1 MYASQSLYY
10 EAVIALGANLGNTW
24 QTLRWAVD
32 QIALLPQT
40 HLRKVSGAYQT
51 APQEVNEAQPDYLN
65 AAVVIETQLDPYD
78 LLEALQKIETEAGR
92 TRARWHAARTL
103 DLDIICMSKIDNTCG
118 AKQAI
123 FEANLPK
130 LALPHPRAHERAFV
144 LAPVCEIAP
153 RVLLKAEIP
162 AAQYLANVQDQ
173 PVRRISNL

>member
-1 MYASQSLYY
+1 MEKSLF
-10 EAVIALGANLGNTW
+10 EAVVALGANLGNTW

-51 APQEVNEAQPDYLN
+51 APQEVNDTQPDYLN

-78 LLEALQKIETEAGR
+78 LLAALQKIEEEAGR
-92 TRARWHAARTL
+92 TRASWHAARTL
-103 DLDIICMSKIDNTCG
+103 DLDIICMSKIDHTCG
-118 AKQAI
+118 AKQPV

-153 RVLLKAEIP
+153 QALLNDSIP
-162 AAQYLANVQDQ
+162 AEQFLANVQDQ
-173 PVRRISNL
+173 RVRRISNL

>member
-1 MYASQSLYY
+1 MEKSCF
-10 EAVIALGANLGNTW
+10 EAIIALGANLGNTW

-51 APQEVNEAQPDYLN
+51 APQEVNDAQPDYLN
-65 AAVVIETQLDPYD
+65 AAVEIVTQLNPYD

-92 TRARWHAARTL
+92 TRASWHAARTL
-103 DLDIICMSKIDNTCG
+103 DLDIICMSKIDHTCG

-123 FEANLPK
+123 FQSNHPK

-144 LAPVCEIAP
+144 LAPLCEIAP
-153 RVLLKAEIP
+153 QSLLKDENP
-162 AAQYLANVQDQ
+162 AAQYLANVRDQ

>member
-1 MYASQSLYY
+1 MKTIFF
-10 EAVIALGANLGNTW
+10 EAVIALGANLGHTW

-65 AAVVIETQLDPYD
+65 AAVLIATQLNPYD
-78 LLEALQKIETEAGR
+78 LLARLQKIESEAGR
-92 TRARWHAARTL
+92 SRTHWHAARTL
-103 DLDIICMSKIDNTCG
+103 DLDIICMSKPSNTCG
-118 AKQAI
+118 AVSSI
-123 FEANLPK
+123 LIANLPR

-153 RVLLKAEIP
+153 QVLLEGEIS
-162 AAQYLANVQDQ
+162 AAQYLASVRDQ

>member
-1 MYASQSLYY
+1 VIFQY
-10 EAVIALGANLGNTW
+10 EAVVALGANLGNTW

-40 HLRKVSGAYQT
+40 HLQKVSGAYQT
-51 APQEVNEAQPDYLN
+51 APQEVNEPQPDYLN
-65 AAVVIETQLDPYD
+65 AAALIQTQLDPYA
-78 LLEALQKIETEAGR
+78 LLDALQKIENVAGR
-92 TRARWHAARTL
+92 TRATWHAARTL
-103 DLDIICMSKIDNTCG
+103 DLDIICMAKIGNTCG

-153 RVLLKAEIP
+153 SSLLKDGIP
-162 AAQYLANVQDQ
+162 AAHYLCNVQDQ
-173 PVRRISNL
+173 RVRRISNL